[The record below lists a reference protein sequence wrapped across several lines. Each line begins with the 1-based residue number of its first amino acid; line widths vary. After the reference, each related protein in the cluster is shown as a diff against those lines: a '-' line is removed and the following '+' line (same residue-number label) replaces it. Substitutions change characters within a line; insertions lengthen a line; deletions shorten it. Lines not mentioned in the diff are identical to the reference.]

1 VFATLTFY
9 PVMRAYANG
18 QMQTWLSAL
27 FAAAVWCWATGRR
40 RTVGVLLA
48 LSCAVKPQLG
58 VFLLWGLI
66 RRQWGLVSTFAASGV
81 ALLGISVALYGWSPH
96 VEYLGMLRFLGERGE
111 AFFPNQSVN
120 GLLNRWLFNGDILF
134 WKQPWVDHFPPY
146 DPRIFW
152 ATMASSLVLLALAL
166 APPREGPA
174 RAGVVDFCLM
184 GLAATMASPIAWE
197 HHYGVALPIFVV
209 AERFV
214 TGRFAR
220 RALALSYV
228 LVANCFWITKALA
241 GSRLNLFE
249 SYLFFGAI
257 VLLVVLVRGRGPL
270 LRPAAAA

>member
-1 VFATLTFY
+1 
-9 PVMRAYANG
+9 MRAYANG
-18 QMQTWLSAL
+18 QMQTWLNAL
-27 FAAAVWCWATGRR
+27 FAVAVWCWATGRR

-66 RRQWGLVSTFAASGV
+66 RRQWGLVSAFAATGV
-81 ALLGISVALYGWSPH
+81 ALLGVSVALYGWGPH

-120 GLLNRWLFNGDILF
+120 GLLNRWLFNGDILS

-146 DPRIFW
+146 DARIFW
-152 ATMASSLVLLALAL
+152 ATMASSVVLLALAL

-174 RAGVVDFCLM
+174 RAGLVDFCLM

-214 TGRFAR
+214 TGAI
-220 RALALSYV
+220 RAPRA
-228 LVANCFWITKALA
+228 
-241 GSRLNLFE
+241 
-249 SYLFFGAI
+249 
-257 VLLVVLVRGRGPL
+257 RGRPTCSSRAASGSP
-270 LRPAAAA
+270 RPWPGRA